1 MSLKTGREKKE
12 KWKEKRG
19 LWRGGAVGERMD
31 AGRSSGEDGG
41 VRGERQVATLEED
54 FLFGQKIGYPTTRRP
69 IDYKWELATDSWEI
83 VSSWFK
89 TFKVT
94 IGPMANDAMISSDRF
109 TAEMT
114 ARLFYTWRDLFV
126 EDMVEMPAKDLVTH
140 TIPTRADAIPRRARD
155 KLYTP
160 REREWMDKNIPKM
173 LEAGIIDYSVL
184 PWCHRTKFVPKKDGD
199 LRMVHVYVPINAA
212 TVSNSYP
219 MRRMKLVLN
228 SLMQPGLVVYF
239 QADAANGYWAVPL
252 AQEHAYK
259 TAFGTHR
266 GQYHYLRM
274 GQGLSGA
281 PQTYTRL
288 KDTMAGPIPAPH
300 SEPALE
306 TLAGEEGSFQYFMDD
321 DFGAFKTF
329 YDQWRFLH
337 LGYFPRLAW
346 GRFTL
351 RPKKSGFFLERIRP
365 LGLVLQ
371 GGKGLRPS

>member
-1 MSLKTGREKKE
+1 
-12 KWKEKRG
+12 
-19 LWRGGAVGERMD
+19 
-31 AGRSSGEDGG
+31 
-41 VRGERQVATLEED
+41 
-54 FLFGQKIGYPTTRRP
+54 
-69 IDYKWELATDSWEI
+69 
-83 VSSWFK
+83 
-89 TFKVT
+89 
-94 IGPMANDAMISSDRF
+94 
-109 TAEMT
+109 
-114 ARLFYTWRDLFV
+114 
-126 EDMVEMPAKDLVTH
+126 
-140 TIPTRADAIPRRARD
+140 
-155 KLYTP
+155 
-160 REREWMDKNIPKM
+160 
-173 LEAGIIDYSVL
+173 
-184 PWCHRTKFVPKKDGD
+184 
-199 LRMVHVYVPINAA
+199 MVHVYVPINAA

-219 MRRMKLVLN
+219 MRRMELVLN
-228 SLMQPGLVVYF
+228 SLKQPRLVVYF

-306 TLAGEEGSFQYFMDD
+306 TLAGDEESFQYFMDD

-337 LGYFPRLAW
+337 LAYFPRLAW

-351 RPKKSGFFLERIRP
+351 RPKKPGFFLERIRP

-371 GGKGLRPS
+371 DGKGLRPSEDKVAAIRDYPTPTNLEEINKFLLMTTYLQHFIPGRSDHAIVLKEAAELETKEDWHARDAGKKDRNGWI